1 MRAMY
6 DNAYVC
12 RRDHKNQN
20 YEVDTGNLP
29 YDGTLPGCFFSIN
42 VMKGVFDYN
51 TGNFKLTGL

>member
-1 MRAMY
+1 MY